1 MQKQYQPDIIEPKIQ
16 QEWAQKQTFRATI
29 DKNRPKYYCLSMF
42 PYPSG
47 KLHMGHVKNYT
58 ISDVLCRFK
67 ALNGF
72 NVMQP
77 MGWDAFG
84 LPAENAAM
92 QRHIP
97 PAAWTRNNIAD
108 MKKALQRLG
117 FAFDWTREI
126 ATCDVSYYKWEQWLF
141 TKLYQQEKIYKK
153 SGIVNWDPVDQ
164 TVLAN
169 EQVVEGRGWR
179 SGALVEKKEIPMYY
193 FKITDYAEELLRGL
207 DHLPGWPASVKE
219 MQRNWIGKSKG
230 MTVRFLL
237 AKPSEK
243 NLPPFLPEYVQVY
256 TTRPDTL
263 SGVSY
268 LAVAIEHPL
277 ARIAAKDNQELHDYI
292 VSCQMGS
299 VAEADMAKIE
309 KTGMPTGFYV
319 KNPLNGA
326 EIPVWVANYVLS
338 GYGDGAVMGVP
349 AHDERDYMFA
359 QKYRLPIRWVIGKE
373 DGSDLDT
380 NQPFLEHGVLMNS
393 GDLDGLNFSGAFAA
407 IEKILQEKG
416 LGESKTQYRLR
427 DWGISRQR
435 YWGAPIPI
443 IHRDSEGDIPVPE
456 NMLPLVL
463 PENLIPD
470 GKGSP
475 LKKDPAFYTAKNKE
489 GKTIGCY
496 ETDTMDTFVESSW
509 YFLRFACPYEE
520 QAMLSKEEIDYWLPV
535 DQYVGGIEHA
545 ILHLLYAR
553 YFTKLLRDEGLIN
566 IDEPFKKLLT
576 QGMVTAATYY
586 REHEGG
592 KREWIAPNQVEVI
605 KNEKGQIIAARH
617 LETGEDLHLGG
628 IEKMS
633 KSKNN
638 GVDPQE
644 IIKEYGADT
653 IRLFIMFAAPP
664 EQALEWTEEGVEG
677 AYRFLRRLWRLAYDL
692 VDAEPRFYSG
702 KHGMLPLDLKNLRRK
717 LHVTLEKVTDDYER
731 RQQFNT
737 AIAAVMELLNLYE
750 KTDLASDIGQ
760 EIAFEVFYV
769 ILRLLNP
776 IVPHITEA
784 LWQEIGFTPNLDEA
798 LWPKA
803 DPKALLVDEIK
814 MMVQVNGKVRGSLMV
829 SAGALD
835 QEIIDQAKALP
846 AVHKYLEEKTI
857 KKSIV
862 VKNRL
867 VNFVV

>member
-292 VSCQMGS
+292 VSCQMGT

-349 AHDERDYMFA
+349 AHDERDYM
-359 QKYRLPIRWVIGKE
+359 L
-373 DGSDLDT
+373 SL
-380 NQPFLEHGVLMNS
+380 
-393 GDLDGLNFSGAFAA
+393 
-407 IEKILQEKG
+407 
-416 LGESKTQYRLR
+416 
-427 DWGISRQR
+427 
-435 YWGAPIPI
+435 
-443 IHRDSEGDIPVPE
+443 IHI
-456 NMLPLVL
+456 
-463 PENLIPD
+463 
-470 GKGSP
+470 
-475 LKKDPAFYTAKNKE
+475 
-489 GKTIGCY
+489 
-496 ETDTMDTFVESSW
+496 
-509 YFLRFACPYEE
+509 
-520 QAMLSKEEIDYWLPV
+520 
-535 DQYVGGIEHA
+535 
-545 ILHLLYAR
+545 
-553 YFTKLLRDEGLIN
+553 
-566 IDEPFKKLLT
+566 
-576 QGMVTAATYY
+576 
-586 REHEGG
+586 
-592 KREWIAPNQVEVI
+592 
-605 KNEKGQIIAARH
+605 
-617 LETGEDLHLGG
+617 
-628 IEKMS
+628 
-633 KSKNN
+633 
-638 GVDPQE
+638 
-644 IIKEYGADT
+644 
-653 IRLFIMFAAPP
+653 
-664 EQALEWTEEGVEG
+664 
-677 AYRFLRRLWRLAYDL
+677 
-692 VDAEPRFYSG
+692 
-702 KHGMLPLDLKNLRRK
+702 
-717 LHVTLEKVTDDYER
+717 
-731 RQQFNT
+731 
-737 AIAAVMELLNLYE
+737 
-750 KTDLASDIGQ
+750 
-760 EIAFEVFYV
+760 
-769 ILRLLNP
+769 
-776 IVPHITEA
+776 
-784 LWQEIGFTPNLDEA
+784 
-798 LWPKA
+798 
-803 DPKALLVDEIK
+803 
-814 MMVQVNGKVRGSLMV
+814 
-829 SAGALD
+829 
-835 QEIIDQAKALP
+835 
-846 AVHKYLEEKTI
+846 
-857 KKSIV
+857 
-862 VKNRL
+862 
-867 VNFVV
+867 